1 MILLGCAL
9 IQHRMCLFL
18 LGLVVKGP
26 VDTISKFR
34 KGNVFKLSAIE
45 LWVRLAL
52 LGSLTNL
59 SRLAW
64 LSPPDTEV
72 NVLRTHLMCSLSP
85 LPGLGCPQSS
95 SSLPQSSYYHELG
108 PTLPAVFSAEWI
120 FRSNYCADPFGRF
133 PQHSSCGFSTF
144 GSWGVPLP
152 GGSRMGGSRA
162 FHAGQ

>member
-1 MILLGCAL
+1 MRLSGSGYV
-9 IQHRMCLFL
+9 FSL
-18 LGLVVKGP
+18 LGLVAKGP
-26 VDTISKFR
+26 VGTISKFR
-34 KGNVFKLSAIE
+34 EGNVFKLSAIK

-72 NVLRTHLMCSLSP
+72 NVLRIHLMCGLSP

-133 PQHSSCGFSTF
+133 PPHSSCGFSTF

-152 GGSRMGGSRA
+152 GGSRMGGPGG

>member
-1 MILLGCAL
+1 MRLSGSGYV
-9 IQHRMCLFL
+9 FSL
-18 LGLVVKGP
+18 LGLVAKGP
-26 VDTISKFR
+26 VGTISKFR
-34 KGNVFKLSAIE
+34 EGNVFKLSAIK

-72 NVLRTHLMCSLSP
+72 NVLRIHLMCSLSP
-85 LPGLGCPQSS
+85 LPGLGCSQPF
-95 SSLPQSSYYHELG
+95 YYHELG

-120 FRSNYCADPFGRF
+120 FRSNYCADPIGRF
-133 PQHSSCGFSTF
+133 PPHSSCGFSTF